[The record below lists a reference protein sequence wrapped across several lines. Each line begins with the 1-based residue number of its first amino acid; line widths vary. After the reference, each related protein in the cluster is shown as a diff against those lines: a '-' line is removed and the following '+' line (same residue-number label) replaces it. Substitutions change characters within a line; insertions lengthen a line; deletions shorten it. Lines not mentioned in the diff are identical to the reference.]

1 MYDLIIK
8 NANVLDGTGADAFL
22 SDVAIKDGKIA
33 KIGKELSGAD
43 KIIDATGLTLSPGW
57 IDSHSH
63 SDRSIVTFPDQ
74 REKIEQGITFSITG
88 QCGGSVAPKLH
99 SDGSFETMGEFL
111 KKAQGIPQGSSS
123 KVLVGFN
130 TLRKAVMGTENRL
143 ATKDELE
150 QMKELLREAMRGGA
164 LGVSYGLIYVPGCYA
179 STEEVVEIAKVVK
192 EFDGIL
198 ASHIRN
204 EGADLIE
211 AVEEFLIAIRES
223 GCRAVFSHHK
233 SASKANWGKV
243 KKSLALID
251 KAIEEGYDIYA
262 DVYPY
267 CASHTGLSTTFIP
280 KKFHYEGLK
289 SPLSLLDSPEVCEKI
304 KEYMDNIY
312 NGDYSWTV
320 IASCPAFKEY
330 EGLTLQRIAEIR
342 NEHPIDAVHN
352 IIRANNG
359 GGGGCYFTMCEEDV
373 EYVIKHP
380 RVMICTD
387 SGVKGNATYCHPRL
401 RASFPRAL
409 GVYARERGVIS
420 IPEMIRR
427 MTSLPA
433 HVYKLDTKGIIA
445 EGMDADICIFDADKL
460 IDRANYKD
468 CFLKNEGLDYV
479 ILDGKVVVED
489 GVYNGI
495 RAGKVVLQKI

>member
-8 NANVLDGTGADAFL
+8 NATVLDGTGADGFL

-33 KIGKELSGAD
+33 KLGVGLEGSEQV
-43 KIIDATGLTLSPGW
+43 IDATGLTLSPGW

-63 SDRSIVTFPDQ
+63 SDSSIVSFPDQ

-88 QCGGSVAPKLH
+88 QCGGSVAPRRLK
-99 SDGSFETMGEFL
+99 DGTLQTMGEFL
-111 KKAQGIPQGSSS
+111 EKAKNIPQGSSS

-130 TLRKAVMGTENRL
+130 SLRKAVMGTENRA
-143 ATKDELE
+143 ATKEELE
-150 QMKELLREAMRGGA
+150 TMKELLREAMRGGA

-204 EGADLIE
+204 EGDTLLE
-211 AVEEFLIAIRES
+211 AVEEYLIAIRES

-233 SASKANWGKV
+233 SARKQNWGKV

-267 CASHTGLSTTFIP
+267 CASHTSLSTTFIP

-289 SPLSLLDSPEVCEKI
+289 NVLSLLDDPAVCENI
-304 KEYMDNIY
+304 KEYMDGIY
-312 NGDYSWTV
+312 DGDYSWTM

-352 IIRANNG
+352 IIRAG
-359 GGGGCYFTMCEEDV
+359 KGVGGGCYFTMCEEDV
-373 EYVIKHP
+373 EYIIKHP

-409 GVYARERGVIS
+409 GEYARNRGIVS
-420 IPEMIRR
+420 IPEMIRK
-427 MTSLPA
+427 MTSMPA
-433 HVYKLDTKGIIA
+433 HVYKLEGKGVIA
-445 EGMDADICIFDADKL
+445 EGMDADICIFDADKI
-460 IDRANYKD
+460 IDRADFKN
-468 CFLKNEGLDYV
+468 CFEKNEGLSYV
-479 ILDGKVVVED
+479 IVDGKIVVED
-489 GVYNGI
+489 GVYNGT
-495 RAGKVVLQKI
+495 RAGKVITCNY

>member
-8 NANVLDGTGADAFL
+8 NASVLDGTGADAFV
-22 SDVAIKDGKIA
+22 SDIAIKDGRIA
-33 KIGKELSGAD
+33 KLGEGLDGAE
-43 KIIDATGLTLSPGW
+43 KIIDATGLTVSPGW

-63 SDRSIVTFPDQ
+63 SDNAIKSFPDQ

-88 QCGGSVAPKLH
+88 QCGGSVAPKRLE
-99 SDGSFETMGEFL
+99 DGALLKMGDFL
-111 KKAQGIPQGSSS
+111 KDAKDIPQGSSS

-130 TLRKAVMGTENRL
+130 SLRKAVMGTENRL
-143 ATKDELE
+143 ATEEELE
-150 QMKELLREAMRGGA
+150 AMKELLREAMRGGA

-204 EGADLIE
+204 EGDTLLE
-211 AVEEFLIAIRES
+211 AVEEFLLAIRES

-233 SASKANWGKV
+233 SSAKRNWGKV
-243 KKSLALID
+243 KKSIALID
-251 KAIEEGYDIYA
+251 KAINEEGLDIYL

-289 SPLSLLDSPEVCEKI
+289 STLSLLDDPDTCEKI
-304 KEYMDNIY
+304 KEYMDSFHH
-312 NGDYSWTV
+312 GDYSWTM

-330 EGLTLQRIAEIR
+330 EGLTLQRVAEIR

-352 IIRANNG
+352 IIRANKG

-409 GVYARERGVIS
+409 GEYARNRGVVS
-420 IPEMIRR
+420 IPEMIRK
-427 MTSLPA
+427 MTSMPA
-433 HVYKLDTKGIIA
+433 HVYKLDGKGVIA
-445 EGMDADICIFDADKL
+445 EGMDTDLCIFDADKI
-460 IDRANYKD
+460 IDRATFKD
-468 CFLKNEGLDYV
+468 CFEKNDGLNYV

-489 GVYNGI
+489 GVYNGT
-495 RAGKVVLQKI
+495 RAGRVVLQK

>member
-8 NANVLDGTGADAFL
+8 NASILDGTGADAFV
-22 SDVAIKDGKIA
+22 SDVAIKDGRIA
-33 KIGKELSGAD
+33 KIGIELSGAD

-63 SDRSIVTFPDQ
+63 SDRSILSFPDQ

-88 QCGGSVAPKLH
+88 QCGSSIAPKRLE
-99 SDGSFETMGEFL
+99 DGTLYTMGDFL
-111 KKAQGIPQGSSS
+111 NEAKDIAQGSSA
-123 KVLVGFN
+123 KALVGFN
-130 TLRKAVMGTENRL
+130 NLRRAVIGNENR
-143 ATKDELE
+143 AVTPEELE
-150 QMKELLREAMRGGA
+150 AMKELLREAMRAGA
-164 LGVSYGLIYVPGCYA
+164 LGVSYGLIYIPGCYA

-211 AVEEFLIAIRES
+211 AVEEFLLAIRES

-233 SASKANWGKV
+233 SSRKSNWGKV
-243 KKSLALID
+243 KQSLAIID
-251 KAIEEGYDIYA
+251 KAIEEGFDIYV

-267 CASHTGLSTTFIP
+267 CASHTSLSTTYIP
-280 KKFHYEGLK
+280 KKFHYEGIK
-289 SPLSLLDSPEVCEKI
+289 NVISLLDDPAVCEKI
-304 KEYMDNIY
+304 KDHMDEIY
-312 NGDYSWTV
+312 KGDYSWTV
-320 IASCPAFKEY
+320 IASCPACREY
-330 EGLTLQRIAEIR
+330 EGLTLQEVGEMR
-342 NEHPIDAVHN
+342 NEHPVYAAHSIV
-352 IIRANNG
+352 RANNG

-373 EYVIKHP
+373 EYIIKHP

-409 GVYARERGVIS
+409 GVYARERGVVS
-420 IPEMIRR
+420 IPEMIRK

-433 HVYKLDTKGIIA
+433 HVYKLDTKGLIA
-445 EGMDADICIFDADKL
+445 EGMDADICIFDADKI
-460 IDRANYKD
+460 IDRANFKD
-468 CFLKNEGLDYV
+468 CFLKNDGLNYV
-479 ILDGKVVVED
+479 ILDGKIVVED
-489 GVYNGI
+489 GVYNGT
-495 RAGKVVLQKI
+495 RAGKVVLQK

>member
-8 NANVLDGTGADAFL
+8 NASVLDGTGADAFN
-22 SDVAIKDGKIA
+22 SDIAIKDGKIEKLGEGLDGA
-33 KIGKELSGAD
+33 KN
-43 KIIDATGLTLSPGW
+43 IIDATGLTVSPGW

-63 SDRSIVTFPDQ
+63 SDNAIRSFPDQ

-88 QCGGSVAPKLH
+88 QCGGSVAPKRLE
-99 SDGSFETMGEFL
+99 DGTLLTMGEFL
-111 KKAQGIPQGSSS
+111 KKAKDIPQGSSS

-130 TLRKAVMGTENRL
+130 NLRRAVIGNENR
-143 ATKDELE
+143 AVTPEELE
-150 QMKELLREAMRGGA
+150 AMKELLREAMRGGA

-204 EGADLIE
+204 EGDNLLE
-211 AVEEFLIAIRES
+211 AVEEYLFAIKES

-233 SASKANWGKV
+233 SARKPNWGKV

-251 KAIEEGYDIYA
+251 EAIAEGYDIYA

-289 SPLSLLDSPEVCEKI
+289 NPISLLDDPEVCEKI
-304 KEYMDNIY
+304 KEHMDNLY
-312 NGDYSWTV
+312 EGDYSWTM

-352 IIRANNG
+352 IIRANK

-409 GVYARERGVIS
+409 GMYARERGVVS
-420 IPEMIRR
+420 IPEMIRK
-427 MTSLPA
+427 MTSMPA
-433 HVYKLDTKGIIA
+433 HVYKLEGKGVIA
-445 EGMDADICIFDADKL
+445 EGMDADLCIFDAEKI
-460 IDRANYKD
+460 IDRADFKN
-468 CFLKNEGLDYV
+468 CFAKNEGLNYV
-479 ILDGKVVVED
+479 ILDGKIVVRD
-489 GVYNGI
+489 GVYNGT
-495 RAGKVVLQKI
+495 RAGRVILQK